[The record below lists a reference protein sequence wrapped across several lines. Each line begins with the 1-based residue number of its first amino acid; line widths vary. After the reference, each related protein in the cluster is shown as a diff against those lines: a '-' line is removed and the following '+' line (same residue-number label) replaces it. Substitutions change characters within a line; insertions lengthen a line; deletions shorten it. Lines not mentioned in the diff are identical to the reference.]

1 MAVKRHDDEVLVD
14 ERLVRRLLREQFPEW
29 ADLPLTLVE
38 PSGTDH
44 TIFRVGDELVARFP
58 AVEYAT
64 KQVAREARSVP
75 FLAPQVPLELPVPVA
90 LGEPGEGYP
99 WSWSI
104 VRWIDGERATRD
116 NLDLS
121 RAAVDLAAFI
131 RALHACDAT
140 DGPAPGQ
147 STSLRGM
154 PLSVWDGRL
163 EPWIA
168 KLDGVP
174 GMRDAVAAFE
184 EGRAAPTWDRPP
196 VWLHGDLTGN
206 LITRAGRLVGAID
219 SGYAVGDPAC
229 DLMPGWTL
237 FRGADRRRFFAEV
250 GLDEA
255 TILRS
260 RAWAIAPALIGWSYY
275 RDVPHLFENAR
286 RAIEGALAV
295 S

>member
-1 MAVKRHDDEVLVD
+1 VKRHSDEVLVH
-14 ERLVRRLLREQFPEW
+14 EGLVRRLLRAQLPAW
-29 ADLPLTLVE
+29 ADQPLRRVE

-44 TIFRVGDELVARFP
+44 TLYRVGDDLVARFP

-64 KQVAREARSVP
+64 KQVIREARWVP
-75 FLAPQVPLELPVPVA
+75 FLAPQVPLELSTPVA

-99 WSWSI
+99 WAWSV
-104 VRWIDGERATRD
+104 VRWIEGERATRA

-131 RALHACDAT
+131 RALHACDPT
-140 DGPAPGQ
+140 GGPEPGQ
-147 STSLRGM
+147 TTAFRGM
-154 PLSVWDGRL
+154 PLSIWDGRL
-163 EPWIA
+163 DEWIA

-174 GMRDAVAAFE
+174 GMADAVAAFE
-184 EGRAAPTWDRPP
+184 EGRAAPAWDRPP

-206 LITRAGRLVGAID
+206 LIVRDGRLVGAID

-237 FRGADRRRFFAEV
+237 FRGEDRRRFFDEV

-260 RAWAIAPALIGWSYY
+260 RAWAIGPALIGWSYY
-275 RDVPHLFENAR
+275 RDVPHLWQNAR
-286 RAIEGALAV
+286 SAIEGALAV

>member
-1 MAVKRHDDEVLVD
+1 MAAKRHADEVLVD
-14 ERLVRRLLREQFPEW
+14 EGLVRRLLRVQFPQW
-29 ADLPLTLVE
+29 AELPLRLVE

-64 KQVAREARSVP
+64 QQVLREARWVP
-75 FLAPQVPLELPVPVA
+75 FLAAKVPLELSVPVA

-116 NLDLS
+116 NLDLA
-121 RAAVDLAAFI
+121 RGAVDLAEFI
-131 RALHACDAT
+131 RALQACDPAG
-140 DGPAPGQ
+140 GPEPGQ
-147 STSLRGM
+147 TTSLRGR

-163 EPWIA
+163 DEWVA

-174 GMRDAVAAFE
+174 EIDAAVEAFA
-184 EGRAAPTWDRPP
+184 EGRAAPPWDRPP

-206 LITRAGRLVGAID
+206 LIARDGTLVGVID
-219 SGYAVGDPAC
+219 SGFAVGDPAC
-229 DLMPGWTL
+229 DLMPGWSL
-237 FRGADRRRFFAEV
+237 FRGEDRRRFFEQV
-250 GLDEA
+250 GLDDA

-260 RAWAIAPALIGWSYY
+260 RAWTIAPALIGLSYY
-275 RDVPHLFENAR
+275 RDVPHLRENAR
-286 RAIEGALAV
+286 SAIEGALAV

>member
-1 MAVKRHDDEVLVD
+1 VTVKRHEDEVLVG
-14 ERLVRRLLREQFPEW
+14 EELVRKLLRAQFPAW
-29 ADLPLTLVE
+29 ADLPLRPVE

-44 TIFRVGDELVARFP
+44 TIFRLGDELVARFP

-64 KQVAREARSVP
+64 QQAAREARWVP
-75 FLAPQVPLELPVPVA
+75 FLAPQVPLELSVPVA

-99 WSWSI
+99 WAWSV

-121 RAAVDLAAFI
+121 EAAVDLAQFI
-131 RALHACDAT
+131 RALQACDPT
-140 DGPAPGQ
+140 GGPEPGQ
-147 STSLRGM
+147 TTSFRGM

-163 EPWIA
+163 DPWIA

-174 GMRDAVAAFE
+174 GMSHAVAAYE
-184 EGRAAPTWDRPP
+184 EGRAAPPWDRSP

-206 LITRAGRLVGAID
+206 LITRGGRLVGAID
-219 SGYAVGDPAC
+219 SGFAIGDPAC
-229 DLMPGWTL
+229 DLMPGWTI
-237 FRGADRRRFFAEV
+237 FRGDERRRFFAEV

-260 RAWAIAPALIGWSYY
+260 RAWAIAPALIGYSYY

-286 RAIEGALAV
+286 SAIEGALAV